1 MSSTPRTGDAD
12 PATLRHPGW
21 ALFALAFAQLIIS
34 LDIYVV
40 FVAMPEMKT
49 ALGFS
54 DQTLQW
60 VVSGYAVTLGGFMLL
75 GGRAADLFGG
85 RRMFIAGL
93 ALYGLSSLAGGL
105 ATNVGTVIAARA
117 VQGIGGAVLFPA
129 TLALI
134 NTLFAEGRPR
144 NRALAVWGGAGASGL
159 TLGSLLGGVLTGL
172 FGWSA
177 VFFVN
182 VPLAAAAIAVAF
194 SVMPRTASST
204 GSRTFDLPGGLTVT
218 AGLVLLVYV
227 LVQGPEVGWGDSSIA
242 GAAVGAVVLLAAF
255 FLLEAKR
262 SEPMLPMRLLRHR
275 HLVPAVLIT
284 FIFMGT
290 FGAVPYFLTLYFQD
304 VFHYEAL
311 TAGLAF
317 LTQAAAIFVGTQ
329 IGERLTTANGTR
341 PTLVIGFAIGAIG
354 MLALALG
361 TGADHGYAA
370 LVPGLLVMGVGQG
383 IVWTA
388 MWVAAGAGIAD
399 REQGVANGLAST
411 TQQAGYAVGL
421 AVFVVVA
428 NAGTTTQ
435 KGEAYRVALADGTRV
450 AFFAIAAAVLLGLL
464 TSLAIPRRSTAQQ
477 TESPATAPVAGAD
490 ADRVQH
496 SPS

>member
-1 MSSTPRTGDAD
+1 MSSTPRTDTSGSA
-12 PATLRHPGW
+12 ALRRPGW

-93 ALYGLSSLAGGL
+93 ALYAVSSLAGGL
-105 ATNVGTVIAARA
+105 ATNAGTVIGARA
-117 VQGIGGAVLFPA
+117 VQGIGGALLFPA
-129 TLALI
+129 TLTLI
-134 NTLFAEGRPR
+134 NTLFAEGRAR

-182 VPLAAAAIAVAF
+182 IPLAAITIAVGLA
-194 SVMPRTASST
+194 VMPRTAPT
-204 GSRTFDLPGGLTVT
+204 AGSRSFDLPGGLTAT
-218 AGLVLLVYV
+218 AGLLLLVFA
-227 LVQGPEVGWGDSSIA
+227 LVQGPEVGWGSPSII
-242 GAAVGAVVLLAAF
+242 GAAIGAVVLLAAF

-262 SEPMLPMRLLRHR
+262 PEPMLPMRLLKNR

-304 VFHYEAL
+304 VFHYTAL

-341 PTLVIGFAIGAIG
+341 PSLVIGFAVGAVG

-361 TGADHGYAA
+361 TGVDHGYAA
-370 LVPGLLVMGVGQG
+370 LVPGLIIMGIGQG

-388 MWVAAGAGIAD
+388 MWVAAGSGVAD
-399 REQGVANGLAST
+399 QEQGVANALAST

-428 NAGTTTQ
+428 NAGVTGES
-435 KGEAYRVALADGTRV
+435 GEAYRVALSDGTRV
-450 AFFAIAAAVLLGLL
+450 AFYAIGAAALLGLL
-464 TSLAIPRRSTAQQ
+464 AALAIPRRSSGSYR
-477 TESPATAPVAGAD
+477 EPVGEPL
-490 ADRVQH
+490 V
-496 SPS
+496 SSG